1 MSCRIPVIRKP
12 TVKWHWHEVSYS
24 GATLDD
30 AGRVGEGGRLLRV
43 VQLGPAHAAAL
54 AEAVAAVLPDLVQF
68 QQRLRLRGERDEAP
82 DAVRHGFARDERRD

>member
-1 MSCRIPVIRKP
+1 MRS
-12 TVKWHWHEVSYS
+12 
-24 GATLDD
+24 ATPAPHSTTL
-30 AGRVGEGGRLLRV
+30 AGSARAARLLRV

>member
-1 MSCRIPVIRKP
+1 MRS
-12 TVKWHWHEVSYS
+12 
-24 GATLDD
+24 ATQAPHSTTL
-30 AGRVGEGGRLLRV
+30 ARSARAARLLSV
-43 VQLGPAHAAAL
+43 VQLGPARAAAL